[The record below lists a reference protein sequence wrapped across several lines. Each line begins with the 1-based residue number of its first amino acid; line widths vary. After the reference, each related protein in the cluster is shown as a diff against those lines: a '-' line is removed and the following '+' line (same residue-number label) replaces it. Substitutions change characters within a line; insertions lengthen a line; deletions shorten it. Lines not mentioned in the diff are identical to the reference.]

1 MKLLRIKFYYWPLR
15 LVDFVL
21 MMHQA
26 VAREH
31 GREAI
36 TQQGPSQKTYLV
48 PNVDELI
55 DEEVLEYF
63 VSFLEHNSLDEIE
76 EILERPETNV
86 HYGVTIW
93 YQSTM
98 HSFFMHL
105 SKSSI
110 LSFLPSQLSGC
121 TGR

>member
-1 MKLLRIKFYYWPLR
+1 M
-15 LVDFVL
+15 
-21 MMHQA
+21 QA

-36 TQQGPSQKTYLV
+36 RHQSHKTSLV

-93 YQSTM
+93 Y
-98 HSFFMHL
+98 
-105 SKSSI
+105 
-110 LSFLPSQLSGC
+110 
-121 TGR
+121 